1 MTLGVETSTG
11 LFWPNPMEREPL
23 PAELDADVDFVCVED
38 TVELES
44 VVLDPTCELVLPPNW
59 VNTATETIATA
70 TTAATKV
77 SRFAAELV
85 MDCP

>member
-1 MTLGVETSTG
+1 
-11 LFWPNPMEREPL
+11 
-23 PAELDADVDFVCVED
+23 VED
-38 TVELES
+38 VVVLDSVVLDPTGELVELES